1 MTLVFSKLRF
11 NLLILRNVLFREM
24 EYRAHYYIMLLSL
37 FISFSADYLIL
48 KFSHG
53 GRNSYISSEQILS
66 FVIMGLIVRT
76 ASVLWGQSLTF
87 ESEIRNGNF
96 RRYLLQPVNFPEIFF
111 STATGEKFFT
121 WVMMFIG
128 YLILLLWIGTP
139 DIVIPHWSFL
149 PFLMLSIA
157 LTWSI
162 YYSITLLA
170 FWLHES
176 SFMNIAFNL
185 GVGIF
190 SGTLVPL
197 DWLPL
202 VVQKIIPYTPLL
214 YIGDVPM
221 RAAFSTMSLPETLR
235 AFAIGLSWL
244 LGIAAINALLFK
256 KGVRRYE
263 SFGG

>member
-1 MTLVFSKLRF
+1 MILALSKLRF

-24 EYRAHYYIMLLSL
+24 EYRAHYYIMLLS
-37 FISFSADYLIL
+37 FFVSFSADYLIL

-53 GRNSYISSEQILS
+53 GRDSYISEQQILS
-66 FVIMGLIVRT
+66 FVIIGLIIRT

-87 ESEIRNGNF
+87 EAEIRNGNF
-96 RRYLLQPVNFPEIFF
+96 RRYLLQPVNFSEIFF

-121 WVMMFIG
+121 WVMMLVG
-128 YLILLLWIGTP
+128 YLVLFLWIGSP
-139 DIVIPHWSFL
+139 DIVIPDWTFV
-149 PFLMLSIA
+149 PFLFLSVA

-162 YYSITLLA
+162 YYTITLLA

-185 GVGIF
+185 SVGIF

-202 VVQKIIPYTPLL
+202 FFQKIVPYTPLL
-214 YIGDVPM
+214 YIGDIPM
-221 RAAFSTMSLPETLR
+221 RAAFSSLNHQETIN
-235 AFAIGLSWL
+235 AFAMAMLWLVALSL
-244 LGIAAINALLFK
+244 LNALLYR